1 MAGQAGMSKA
11 MITTGYIR
19 SGVTSE
25 LGIYIFTCMTSR
37 GIIVCNVAIV
47 VRVPSIS

>member
-25 LGIYIFTCMTSR
+25 LGIYIYMHDLKRHYRLQRGNSR
-37 GIIVCNVAIV
+37 A
-47 VRVPSIS
+47 RTQH